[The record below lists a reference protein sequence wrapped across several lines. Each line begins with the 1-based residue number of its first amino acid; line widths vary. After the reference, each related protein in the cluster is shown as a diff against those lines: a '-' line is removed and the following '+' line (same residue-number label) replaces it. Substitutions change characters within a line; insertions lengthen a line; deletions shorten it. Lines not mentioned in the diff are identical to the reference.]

1 MDQPGF
7 VLAAD
12 LLQHKDKN
20 LLLAIFQLSAHC
32 SDTAAAWALKQG
44 MSKSNTEQSSAETRQ
59 FVAAGVEWLYILSP
73 QDLVD
78 SLFET
83 VKDKMCDLGRYVVEY
98 RLFHWLVVQNCSKG
112 IHQKPDK
119 SWPKQRGLYPLLCL
133 LRIRTNLEPLSLKI
147 HVW

>member
-20 LLLAIFQLSAHC
+20 LLLAVFELSAHC

-73 QDLVD
+73 
-78 SLFET
+78 
-83 VKDKMCDLGRYVVEY
+83 
-98 RLFHWLVVQNCSKG
+98 
-112 IHQKPDK
+112 
-119 SWPKQRGLYPLLCL
+119 
-133 LRIRTNLEPLSLKI
+133 
-147 HVW
+147 